1 MYYDDRDDDID
12 EYHKDINLIYL
23 ILFTISCLVLVIII
37 I

>member
-23 ILFTISCLVLVIII
+23 ILFTIICLVLFIII